1 MSSKQN
7 RERIS
12 FRKSHSKKKD
22 ASTTSNSSSDFLRN
36 PVFEDDE
43 NLQIFK
49 ALEAEA
55 HEAINNR
62 KIFSVIGGFEV
73 IRQCLLSRGWIEKI
87 LDSGQ
92 RYKIDEKMISETVE
106 SSDIKRIVLSNLLCR
121 SPVYFIWQPKY
132 FEIPININYPFR
144 NRINRLRTS
153 DFTLKEGLHNL
164 AENVQWHTIE
174 DVSELN
180 YPRSFLMM
188 DIYQRDFYHEEYRK
202 TTITGFINFL
212 NEHENFESL
221 FSDYGEIP
229 VELVYTCLQRLEVHV
244 KIKQHLCIDLDK
256 LIPNSAAAFNALS
269 TQINDVI
276 CNGKKFRFPT
286 YINNF
291 SMEKFR
297 TNIRVAAAEVHV
309 YWPESKYDG
318 SRNL

>member
-1 MSSKQN
+1 M
-7 RERIS
+7 
-12 FRKSHSKKKD
+12 KKKD
-22 ASTTSNSSSDFLRN
+22 ASSAAATGSSSDFLRN
-36 PVFEDDE
+36 PIFEDDD

-55 HEAINNR
+55 HEAINSK

-87 LDSGQ
+87 LDGGK
-92 RYKIDEKMISETVE
+92 RYKIDETMISESVE
-106 SSDIKRIVLSNLLCR
+106 SSDIKRIVLSNLLFR

-164 AENVQWHTIE
+164 AESIQWHTIE
-174 DVSELN
+174 DISELN

-188 DIYQRDFYHEEYRK
+188 DIYQRDFFNEEYRR
-202 TTITGFINFL
+202 TAITSFINFL
-212 NEHENFESL
+212 NEQENIETL
-221 FSDYGEIP
+221 FSEYGEIP
-229 VELVYTCLQRLEVHV
+229 VELVFTCLQRLDVHV

-256 LIPNSAAAFNALS
+256 LLPNSAAAFNALQM
-269 TQINDVI
+269 QIADVI
-276 CNGKKFRFPT
+276 SNGKKFRYPT

-297 TNIRVAAAEVHV
+297 TNIRVAAAEIHV
-309 YWPESKYDG
+309 RVK
-318 SRNL
+318 